1 MKKIWIGA
9 AVLPMTDHG
18 IYYEEGAIGIE
29 DDKIIYVGQVPES
42 EELAEYD
49 EVIRLK
55 NQAILPGFVN
65 THGHA
70 GMTLLRGYGDDLPL
84 QEWLEKKMWPLEA
97 RFGARQVRA
106 GTALAILE
114 MLKSGTTCFLDMYDH
129 MEEVAQLVV
138 TSGLRGVLCRGVIGL
153 GSEQEQEKKL
163 QDAVAFS
170 KNWHL
175 EGDGRVTVML
185 SPHAPYTCSPRLIQ
199 RFVDAATQLSLPIH
213 THMSETKREVEQNVR
228 DYGQRPVAHL
238 HELGVFDGRCLV
250 AHAVHVN
257 EEEIALMAQKQVKVA
272 HNPRSNL
279 KLGSG
284 IAPIPQMLKRGIRP
298 GLATDGAASNNR
310 LNLLDEIQM
319 TALIHK
325 GYQQDAEVIPAY
337 TALQMGTLFGAES
350 LFLEQSIGSLEV
362 GKEADFIV
370 VDLNGVH
377 LQPRH
382 HVVSHLVYAAMS
394 EDVRDVFV
402 RGKQL
407 LRNGEAVTLD
417 EEKIRYEANAAIQEI
432 L

>member
-9 AVLPMTDHG
+9 AVLPMTDDG
-18 IYYEEGAIGIE
+18 VYYEEGALGVE
-29 DDKIIYVGQVPES
+29 DEKIIYVGKVPEP
-42 EELAEYD
+42 EELAKYD

-55 NQAILPGFVN
+55 EQAILPGFVN

-84 QEWLEKKMWPLEA
+84 QEWLEKKMWPLES

-114 MLKSGTTCFLDMYDH
+114 MLKSGTTCFLDMYDY

-153 GSEQEQEKKL
+153 GSEKEQEEKL
-163 QDAVAFS
+163 QDAIAFS

-175 EGDGRVTVML
+175 QGEGRVTVML
-185 SPHAPYTCSPRLIQ
+185 SPHAPYTCSPDLIK
-199 RFVDAATQLSLPIH
+199 RFVDAAAQLSLPIH
-213 THMSETKREVEQNVR
+213 THMSETKREVEQNVH

-238 HELGVFDGRCLV
+238 HELGVFDIPCLV

-257 EEEIALMAQKQVKVA
+257 EDEIELLAQQQVKVA

-284 IAPIPQMLKRGIRP
+284 IAPIPQMLAKGIRP

-310 LNLLDEIQM
+310 LNLLDEVQIA
-319 TALIHK
+319 ALIHK
-325 GYQQDAEVIPAY
+325 GNQQNAEVIPAY
-337 TALQMGTLFGAES
+337 TALQMGTLYGAES
-350 LFLEQSIGSLEV
+350 LFLEQWTGSLEV
-362 GKEADFIV
+362 GKHADFIV
-370 VDLNGVH
+370 VDLNGPH
-377 LQPRH
+377 LQPYH
-382 HVVSHLVYAAMS
+382 QLVSNLVYAATG
-394 EDVRDVFV
+394 EDIRDVYV
-402 RGKQL
+402 KGKQL
-407 LRNGEAVTLD
+407 VRDGEALTLD
-417 EEKIRYEANAAIQEI
+417 EEKIKYQANAAIQA
-432 L
+432 LL